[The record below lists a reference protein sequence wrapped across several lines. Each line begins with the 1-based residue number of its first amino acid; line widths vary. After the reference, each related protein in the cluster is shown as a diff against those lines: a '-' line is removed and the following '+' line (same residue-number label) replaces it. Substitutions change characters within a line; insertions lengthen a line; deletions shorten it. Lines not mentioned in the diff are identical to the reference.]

1 MAENTDQYKRKE
13 KRLKK
18 AKKRRQIILFAVEI
32 VIIAAM
38 GFALYTLRDFGKTP
52 IKRVEFSDND
62 IEMNEPFQNE
72 ESKPE
77 TMKGYRNIALFGV
90 DSTSGALTQSTRSD
104 AVIIVSINEGTG
116 EVKLVSVYRDTY
128 LNLCSETGK
137 VKYSKCNAAYMY
149 GGAKQAITMLNK
161 NLDLDITDFV
171 TVGFEGL
178 KAAID
183 ELGGIWIDVDS
194 AELRHINSYQITMS
208 KNLKCSYT
216 PVRET
221 GYQKLNGLQA
231 VAYCRIRYT
240 KGDDFKR
247 TERQRE
253 VIQAI
258 IDEARAADVQTL
270 VNIANKVTEA
280 EAVYTSLEMPEVLE
294 LMANVGKYNI
304 VEEGGFPLEKY
315 RETGKMGSAGDS
327 VLPLD
332 LEKNVIWLHHFLFDD
347 EDYEVSGTVAE
358 YSWAI
363 REKIAEYHPNL
374 KYPE

>member
-1 MAENTDQYKRKE
+1 MS
-13 KRLKK
+13 KK
-18 AKKRRQIILFAVEI
+18 KKQIILLVAELI
-32 VIIAAM
+32 VIAGM

-52 IKRVEFSDND
+52 ITRVDFGDDD
-62 IEMNEPFQNE
+62 IKMNEPFQDE
-72 ESKPE
+72 QSKPE

-90 DSTSGALTQSTRSD
+90 DSTSGALTQGTRSD
-104 AVIIVSINEGTG
+104 AIIIVSINENTG
-116 EVKLVSVYRDTY
+116 DVKLLSVYRDTY
-128 LNLCSETGK
+128 LNLCSEK
-137 VKYSKCNAAYMY
+137 DPAKYNKCNAAYMY
-149 GGAKQAITMLNK
+149 GGAKQAIAMLNK

-171 TVGFEGL
+171 AVGFEGL

-194 AELRHINSYQITMS
+194 GELRHINSYQITMAE
-208 KNLKCSYT
+208 NLKCSYT
-216 PVRET
+216 PVKKT

-258 IDEARAADVQTL
+258 IDEARKADVQTL
-270 VNIANKVTEA
+270 VGIASGVTEA
-280 EAVYTSLEMPEVLE
+280 EAVYTSLEMSEILDLV
-294 LMANVGKYNI
+294 ANIGKYNI
-304 VEEGGFPLEKY
+304 VEEGGFPLEEY
-315 RETGKMGSAGDS
+315 RTTGKMGSVGDS

-347 EDYEVSGTVAE
+347 EEYAVSDTVKE
-358 YSWAI
+358 YSRKI
-363 REKIAEYHPNL
+363 REKVANYHPDL